1 MLSISA
7 GLGFCGC
14 TENVTWAQLG
24 VFVLILLLILNNSGA
39 VPGAQ
44 SLAGLSC
51 ESRFYQLPITVQS
64 L

>member
-14 TENVTWAQLG
+14 TENVSWAQPG
-24 VFVLILLLILNNSGA
+24 VFVLILLLILNNFVA
-39 VPGAQ
+39 VPGAH
-44 SLAGLSC
+44 SLTSLSY
-51 ESRFYQLPITVQS
+51 ESHFYQLATAVKS